1 MTATR
6 VLVVDDDP
14 AIRNMLAEYLGA
26 HGYEVALAA
35 SGAAMRAEIER
46 ASPAVVLLDIGLP
59 GEDGLTLARYLRERH
74 QVGII
79 MVTGAGDVVD
89 RVAGLEVGADDYIAK
104 PFDPR
109 ELRARLKSVLRRLE
123 KTESAKPQTALRV
136 SIGRCFLDM
145 KARSLADAK
154 GREIPITSMEFDLLK
169 ALIEHPNQVLSR
181 DQLLTMT
188 RNREWEPFDR
198 SIDIRIT
205 RLRRKVEED
214 PAHPRAIKTVR
225 GAGYMFIPSRSSFNR
240 FGPVTGPAR
249 PARDELHCAPYERR
263 PQARRARRVGRGGK
277 RPGLRPARERAR
289 RHPGRRRSPSWR
301 CSPTPGAR
309 RCACSRSASTAGC
322 ARRSPIRSRARRAP
336 AWWATSSA
344 AWPRARGA
352 SSRTT
357 ISSPSWAWKAT
368 PPTR

>member
-26 HGYEVALAA
+26 HGYDVALAA
-35 SGAAMRAEIER
+35 SGDAMRAELER
-46 ASPAVVLLDIGLP
+46 SSPAVVLLDIGLP

-109 ELRARLKSVLRRLE
+109 ELRARLKSVLRRLA
-123 KTESAKPQTALRV
+123 KTEFVKPQTLRV
-136 SIGRCFLDM
+136 SIGRCFLDL
-145 KARSLADAK
+145 KARSLADAR

-214 PAHPRAIKTVR
+214 PAHPRAIRTVR
-225 GAGYMFIPSRSSFNR
+225 GAGYMYIP
-240 FGPVTGPAR
+240 A
-249 PARDELHCAPYERR
+249 
-263 PQARRARRVGRGGK
+263 GK
-277 RPGLRPARERAR
+277 
-289 RHPGRRRSPSWR
+289 
-301 CSPTPGAR
+301 
-309 RCACSRSASTAGC
+309 
-322 ARRSPIRSRARRAP
+322 
-336 AWWATSSA
+336 
-344 AWPRARGA
+344 
-352 SSRTT
+352 
-357 ISSPSWAWKAT
+357 
-368 PPTR
+368 